1 MQNFTLAD
9 ILDLVLAKLKW
20 LILGLLCGA
29 VLFSAYTVFFMEE
42 QYTASVSLYV
52 ENTEANEEYAVGSNL
67 SAAKMLTNSYVIIL
81 RNASTLRAAAEN
93 MPTPTT
99 VSQMGRA
106 LSIKASEDA
115 AIITISATTND
126 AILSQSICE
135 AMSKTAPGV
144 ILKVVNSGSVKPLG
158 TTPPAVKTGPDLVQ
172 NTLLGALAGFVLAAV
187 VVLIAYLSDTTIKG
201 KPDLKRTTDLPVLGE
216 IPTLTV

>member
-9 ILDLVLAKLKW
+9 ILDLILAKLKW

-29 VLFSAYTVFFMEE
+29 VLFSAYTMFFIEE
-42 QYTASVSLYV
+42 RYTASVSLYV
-52 ENTEANEEYAVGSNL
+52 ENSDTNDEYAVGSNL

-81 RNASTLRAAAEN
+81 RNSSTLREAAGQLSSSV
-93 MPTPTT
+93 TL
-99 VSQMGRA
+99 SQMA
-106 LSIKASEDA
+106 SSLSIKASEDA

-135 AMSKTAPGV
+135 AMSKTAPSA
-144 ILKVVNSGSVKPLG
+144 ILKVVNSGAVKPLG
-158 TTPPAVKTGPDLVQ
+158 KTPPAVKTGPDLVQ
-172 NTLLGALAGFVLAAV
+172 NTLLGALAGFVLSAIA
-187 VVLIAYLSDTTIKG
+187 VLITYLSDTTIKG
-201 KPDLKRTTDLPVLGE
+201 KPDLKRSTDLPVLGE